1 MVKKKNNI
9 NILFPES
16 SMIMEVLRG
25 MAKILDAIIPKF
37 AVAIYC
43 GLTGP

>member
-9 NILFPES
+9 SVLFPES

-25 MAKILDAIIPKF
+25 IAKILDTSFLMLDEIK
-37 AVAIYC
+37 
-43 GLTGP
+43 TGYI